1 MPHFNI
7 TLRPVGGS
15 LHRGLK
21 PAALPAGLATLLRGA
36 ALTAALVTALP
47 GFTPDA
53 QAQTQ
58 QPAPA
63 QSQAP
68 QSPVPQGQV
77 PQGQAPQGQAPAAA
91 ASPDQRF
98 GDWMRRCTPNPP
110 PQASPPPAGQQE
122 VCFLIQ
128 QVSDRNTQSPILK
141 ITIGFFGPQRQAGA
155 VIAMPLGVP
164 LTQGLQLGV
173 DGAEI
178 RQVPFQVC
186 RRDGCT
192 AFVPLDAAAVSAF
205 KAGAQAVATVDNGQ
219 GEGLNLPISL
229 TGFTAG
235 YGSIQ

>member
-1 MPHFNI
+1 MPHFDI
-7 TLRPVGGS
+7 KLRPIGGS
-15 LHRGLK
+15 LQRGLK

-36 ALTAALVTALP
+36 VLTAALAAALP
-47 GFTPDA
+47 GFSPGA

-58 QPAPA
+58 QQVPA
-63 QSQAP
+63 QGQVP
-68 QSPVPQGQV
+68 QSQVPQTPV
-77 PQGQAPQGQAPAAA
+77 PQGQAPAVQGT
-91 ASPDQRF
+91 PDQRF

-110 PQASPPPAGQQE
+110 PQSSPPPAGQQE

-141 ITIGFFGPQRQAGA
+141 ITIGFFGPRRQAGA

-164 LTQGLQLGV
+164 LTQGLQLSV

-192 AFVPLDAAAVSAF
+192 AFVPLDEPAVSAF

-229 TGFTAG
+229 AGFTAG

>member
-1 MPHFNI
+1 MPHFDMS
-7 TLRPVGGS
+7 LRPSGGS

-21 PAALPAGLATLLRGA
+21 PAALSAGLTALLRGA
-36 ALTAALVTALP
+36 ALTAVLAAALQ
-47 GFTPDA
+47 GFTTGA

-63 QSQAP
+63 
-68 QSPVPQGQV
+68 
-77 PQGQAPQGQAPAAA
+77 PQGQAPAA
-91 ASPDQRF
+91 PDQQF

-110 PQASPPPAGQQE
+110 PQASPPPAGKQE

-128 QVSDRNTQSPILK
+128 QVSDRNTQNPILK

-164 LTQGLQLGV
+164 LTQGLQLSV

-192 AFVPLDAAAVSAF
+192 AFVPLNEPAVSAF
-205 KAGAQAVATVDNGQ
+205 KAGAQAVARVDNGQ

-229 TGFTAG
+229 AGFTAG